1 MPKFYTVL
9 FLVCF
14 SVTAFAQSSLL
25 DYGKPN
31 ISGSSIYQAPMA
43 PITFLDQIPNGINGL
58 FADASCSLCPT
69 LQQSIAEN
77 FVVIITNSN
86 NVISEIVI
94 WGGYYPENIPNSVDD
109 FTFIIHSDAGGPGAV
124 VETRSGLQATTRS
137 TTGTILFGC
146 DEYVFTFDF
155 TADPILMTNTGT
167 YWLELYNNSVESG
180 NFFWETGNLD
190 GTHGIAGSGWTQA
203 TPGVTWNLDPATDLS
218 AQINGDDN
226 IPVELVSFE
235 ASANQGSVTL
245 NWATATEKN
254 NRGFSI
260 ERSSGSEFETI
271 GFVNGSG
278 TTTERKSYSFRDDN
292 VLSGTYTYRLKQIDF
307 DGTFEYSNG
316 VEVNVFAATDF
327 TLAQN
332 FPNPFNPTTTIE
344 YGLQTKSN
352 VKITVLNSI
361 GQEVALLVNESKEAG
376 YHQVQF
382 SAVSAAGVLPSGVY
396 FYRIQAGNFT
406 DTRKMILLK

>member
-1 MPKFYTVL
+1 
-9 FLVCF
+9 
-14 SVTAFAQSSLL
+14 
-25 DYGKPN
+25 
-31 ISGSSIYQAPMA
+31 
-43 PITFLDQIPNGINGL
+43 
-58 FADASCSLCPT
+58 ADASCALCPT

-77 FVVIITNSN
+77 FVVTTGAPDNAIIQIT
-86 NVISEIVI
+86 I
-94 WGGYYPENIPNSVDD
+94 WGGYYPENIPNSLDD

-124 VETRSGLQATTRS
+124 VDTRTGIEATSRS
-137 TTGTILFGC
+137 TTGTVLFGC

-155 TADPILMTNTGT
+155 SADPIFLANNGT

-190 GTHGIAGSGWTQA
+190 VTHGVAGSGWTTT

-218 AQINGDDN
+218 AQISGEI

-235 ASANQGSVTL
+235 ASVSGGKVNL
-245 NWATATEKN
+245 NWSTATETN

-278 TTTERKSYSFRDDN
+278 TTTERRSYSFTDDN

-307 DGTFEYSNG
+307 DGTFQYSNG
-316 VEVNVFAATDF
+316 VEVNVFSAKDF
-327 TLAQN
+327 TLTQN

-382 SAVSAAGVLPSGVY
+382 NAVNMPSGVY

-406 DTRKMILLK
+406 DTKKMILLK

>member
-14 SVTAFAQSSLL
+14 SLTAFAQSSLL
-25 DYGKPN
+25 DYGQPN
-31 ISGSSIYQAPMA
+31 IKGYSTYDSPNAFPV
-43 PITFLDQIPNGINGL
+43 LDQIPNGVNGL
-58 FADASCSLCPT
+58 FADASCALCPT

-77 FVVIITNSN
+77 FVVTTGAPDNAIIQIT
-86 NVISEIVI
+86 I

-124 VETRSGLQATTRS
+124 VDTRTGIEATSRS
-137 TTGTILFGC
+137 TTGTVLFGC

-155 TADPILMTNTGT
+155 SADPIFLANNGT

-190 GTHGIAGSGWTQA
+190 VTHGVAGSGWTTT

-218 AQINGDDN
+218 AQISGEI

-235 ASANQGSVTL
+235 ASVSGGKVNL
-245 NWATATEKN
+245 NWSTATETN

-278 TTTERKSYSFRDDN
+278 TTTERRSYSFTDDN

-307 DGTFEYSNG
+307 DGSFQYSNG
-316 VEVNVFAATDF
+316 VEVNVFSAKDF
-327 TLAQN
+327 TLTQN

-382 SAVSAAGVLPSGVY
+382 NAVNMPSGVY

-406 DTRKMILLK
+406 DTKKMILLK